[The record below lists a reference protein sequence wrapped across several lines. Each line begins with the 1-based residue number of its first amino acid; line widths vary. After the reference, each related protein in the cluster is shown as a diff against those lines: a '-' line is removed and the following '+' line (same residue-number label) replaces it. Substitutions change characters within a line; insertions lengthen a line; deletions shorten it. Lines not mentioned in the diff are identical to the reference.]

1 MTWTAFIAQF
11 DATGRQ
17 KGEGYFAAHFEGM
30 SGEELSRARQMME
43 ERAGL
48 GDTTDIDG
56 LRLIGDTSTV
66 ERLIALASADHRYGV
81 PFAVNRC
88 ETLFV
93 LTKDVRHLEPLL
105 AHLNDREDRDA
116 AFAAQAIARH
126 PLPAT
131 LAPALAERICD
142 GQHEISLLWIVKAWL
157 SSQGVAI
164 WRPDIFG
171 AHLGFILDMTRAR
184 PADRLAMLEA
194 WRRPSPD
201 G

>member
-17 KGEGYFAAHFEGM
+17 KGEGYFAAHFEEM

-43 ERAGL
+43 ERAEL
-48 GDTTDIDG
+48 GNTTDIDG

-105 AHLNDREDRDA
+105 AHLDDREDRDA

-126 PLPAT
+126 PLPGT

-157 SSQGVAI
+157 SAQGVAI
-164 WRPDIFG
+164 WQPDIFDT
-171 AHLGFILDMTRAR
+171 HLGFIRDVTRAR

-194 WRRPSPD
+194 CRMPSP
-201 G
+201 GG

>member
-1 MTWTAFIAQF
+1 
-11 DATGRQ
+11 
-17 KGEGYFAAHFEGM
+17 M
-30 SGEELSRARQMME
+30 SSEELSRARQMME

-56 LRLIGDTSTV
+56 LQLIGDVGTV

-105 AHLNDREDRDA
+105 ARLNDREDRDA

-164 WRPDIFG
+164 WRTDIFD
-171 AHLGFILDMTRAR
+171 AHIGFILDMTRAR
-184 PADRLAMLEA
+184 PADRFAMLEA